1 MTPKEIKEEIK
12 VYTKVMETNYTEK
25 ITSLQMSVEKLKK
38 AAQTDRIKNV
48 SKVTEKS
55 DLENLFVNCVETART
70 EIIRR
75 KLKAQISANKNPR
88 HPN

>member
-55 DLENLFVNCVETART
+55 DLENLFVDCVENTRKD
-70 EIIRR
+70 IIKRR
-75 KLKAQISANKNPR
+75 LKAEIAARQNLKNP
-88 HPN
+88 N